1 VYISAVT
8 MSLQTKKKI
17 RAGQIEVDL
26 QEFAIVANYTT
37 EIHHL
42 DELGN
47 PVHSEAVPGQKR
59 IRVDRNLQPHNISS
73 VAQDIVDKCKYIH
86 NSKVREVEQLL
97 GTMVQC
103 EPQRKEPQAPLLP
116 EADINRCDDYADQ
129 LYEEKMEL
137 KVHGAKCILSLCT
150 QPGCLEFLADNETLL
165 GVLSRELREN
175 SKKSYDLSTAIA
187 CCFLCFSHFSQFHA
201 LLMQHQCGDVTMRVL
216 EYESKRYRVRLEEI
230 TKKVQKLEEL
240 GPSATGE
247 DRKQVDKDQKKHR
260 IQLNKQDKL
269 MQVCMLVLLNLA
281 EDVAIEKKM
290 VNRSI
295 NQYLCEYLDRT
306 AEDPLLVALTF
317 LKKLSIFEE
326 NKEKMVQGE
335 TLSRLVHLSS
345 HHNTYI
351 ALLAL
356 RVLYN
361 FSFDENV
368 RSSLVE
374 SGLVKL
380 LVDHLRNPPFRH
392 IVLRLLYHF
401 SMDDRCKSLLTYY
414 QDCMVMLLQLVV
426 HFPEARVGKDLVA
439 LCVNL
444 ATHPRAADLM
454 VESGLFPQVMMR
466 VIKTRDPLLCKVIRL
481 CSSHDDVREK
491 MYNLLQSESVRMS
504 KWMVEFVRMAI
515 GCIDNPD
522 LLVEVLGTLGNM
534 TGGDVMWGELC
545 EAGLV
550 DLLHRLLVA
559 GFSEDDV
566 VLECV
571 MLVATVAQSKEA
583 VGMLAVSKLPAV
595 LQDLLAEKQED
606 DEIVLQLLFT
616 FHCLTIHEET
626 REVILQDT
634 QVASCVMELMRDKNA
649 RIRDQAQKTLSV
661 IAEFD
666 SQWTE
671 RIKAFRFQLHNQD
684 WCAELQRQEQGGGQ
698 FGYYDDDP
706 GGGDEEGFVFHW
718 DDVGDAG
725 DLADRDWGNYQHWG
739 NPMYDHTSIE

>member
-1 VYISAVT
+1 

-17 RAGQIEVDL
+17 KAGPIAVDL
-26 QEFAIVANYTT
+26 EEFAIVANYTT
-37 EIHHL
+37 EIHHV
-42 DELGN
+42 DDLGN
-47 PVHSEAVPGQKR
+47 PVHSEQVPGQKR
-59 IRVDRNLQPHNISS
+59 IKVNRQLQPHEIPTL
-73 VAQDIVDKCKYIH
+73 AQDIVDKCKYIH
-86 NSKVREVEQLL
+86 NSKVKEVEQLL
-97 GTMVQC
+97 GTMIQC
-103 EPQRKEPQAPLLP
+103 EPRKQEPRAPLLP
-116 EADINRCDDYADQ
+116 EADINRIDDYAEQ
-129 LYEEKMEL
+129 LYEEKLEL

-150 QPGCLEFLADNETLL
+150 QPGSLEFLADNETLL
-165 GVLSRELREN
+165 GVLSQELRMN
-175 SKKSYDLSTAIA
+175 SKKSYDLSTAIV
-187 CCFLCFSHFSQFHA
+187 CCFLCFSHFSQFHGI
-201 LLMQHQCGDVTMRVL
+201 LMQHQCGDVTMRVM
-216 EYESKRYRVRLEEI
+216 EYESKRYQVRLTEI
-230 TKKVQKLEEL
+230 NQKRQKLEEQ
-240 GPSATGE
+240 GPTATEE
-247 DRKQVDKDQKKHR
+247 DRKQMLKDEKKHR
-260 IQLNKQDKL
+260 IQLNRQNKL
-269 MQVCMLVLLNLA
+269 MQICMLVLLNLA
-281 EDVAIEKKM
+281 EDVGIEKKM
-290 VNRSI
+290 VNRKI
-295 NQYLCEYLDRT
+295 ATYLTQYLDRT
-306 AEDPLLVALTF
+306 SEDPLLVALTF

-326 NKEKMVQGE
+326 NKDMIVQSEG
-335 TLSRLVHLSS
+335 TLSRLVHLAS
-345 HHNTYI
+345 HQNTYI
-351 ALLAL
+351 ALLTL

-374 SGLVKL
+374 SGFVRQ
-380 LVDHLRNPPFRH
+380 LVDLLKNPPFRH

-454 VESGLFPQVMMR
+454 VESGLFPQVVMR

-481 CSSHDDVREK
+481 CSSHEDVRER
-491 MYNLLQSESVRMS
+491 MYELLASESVRMS
-504 KWMVEFVRMAI
+504 KWMHEFVRMAVA
-515 GCIDNPD
+515 CIDNPD
-522 LLVEVLGTLGNM
+522 LLVEVLGCLANM
-534 TGGDVMWGELC
+534 TNPGVPWGELC

-571 MLVATVAQSKEA
+571 MLTATVAQSKEA
-583 VGMLAVSKLPAV
+583 VSMLAVSKLPAV

-626 REVILQDT
+626 REVVLRDT
-634 QVASCVMELMRDKNA
+634 QVASCIMELMRDKNS
-649 RIRDQAQKTLSV
+649 RIRDQATKTLSV

-671 RIKAFRFQLHNQD
+671 QIKLFRFQIHNQE
-684 WCAELQRQEQGGGQ
+684 WCAEIQRQEQGGQYG
-698 FGYYDDDP
+698 GYYDNEAS
-706 GGGDEEGFVFHW
+706 GDEEGFVFHW
-718 DDVGDAG
+718 NDVGDAG

-739 NPMYDHTSIE
+739 NSMYDHQID